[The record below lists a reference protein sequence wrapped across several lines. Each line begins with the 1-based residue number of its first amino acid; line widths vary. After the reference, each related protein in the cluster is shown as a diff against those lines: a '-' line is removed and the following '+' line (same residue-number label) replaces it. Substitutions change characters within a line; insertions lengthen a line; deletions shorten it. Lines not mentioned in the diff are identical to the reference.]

1 MATKL
6 FPSSLKNILAGKQG
20 FKKDNVTQVLE
31 NLIRL
36 FLPMGTS
43 GRVVVEQT
51 LYLMSLLFKSR
62 EKPKIAFREWIQR
75 ILSNIVLY
83 LNAVTPRYFDDVISS
98 QNQEIDL
105 NTAFEFVFDRSQ
117 GSQVDKLLIKDFSA
131 TETLGGALL
140 KLETM
145 FTLLKYSL

>member
-1 MATKL
+1 
-6 FPSSLKNILAGKQG
+6 
-20 FKKDNVTQVLE
+20 
-31 NLIRL
+31 
-36 FLPMGTS
+36 MGTS